1 MLSPPPSVMFVA
13 LLVFTSFQFRI
24 FNPQI
29 STVAHNDQR
38 IANTFSMT
46 LSTTYNTG
54 ASVFDP
60 LLPDILRPKIRQ
72 VSMRVYNATNI
83 TNNILDERCM
93 ATHLEYGKKWGY
105 PTHILR
111 EDVKGKGH
119 WNELLF
125 SKPLYIL
132 SLAIAEMAKPVDE
145 RAEWL
150 VFFDSD
156 TILLNPNIPWTLFLP
171 PSDFPSIHFLGGRDW
186 GDGNRDWGDG
196 RGFNA
201 GVFFVRVNEWSVKM
215 LTEVAALPDLRTDL
229 ELGFNA
235 EQTAFK
241 WVFKRVG
248 YREHVLY
255 QPVEWFNGFADSEG
269 KLSPVQDGDMLVHF
283 AGLKHQKH
291 EAVPKWLD
299 RLERAPQ
306 ELQIPLE
313 NTSYPDKLNAYWT
326 RLRDARNIL
335 ENAEDFISKATNTTP
350 EVLLTRAQ
358 LRQTMYNG
366 ADKANTVLW
375 ATHRARGALAE
386 AEGQAGGRHL
396 SIENDYSYKETA
408 EESAKRGRKRPHKRP
423 RPMGWFDKEE
433 WME

>member
-150 VFFDSD
+150 V
-156 TILLNPNIPWTLFLP
+156 
-171 PSDFPSIHFLGGRDW
+171 
-186 GDGNRDWGDG
+186 
-196 RGFNA
+196 
-201 GVFFVRVNEWSVKM
+201 
-215 LTEVAALPDLRTDL
+215 
-229 ELGFNA
+229 
-235 EQTAFK
+235 
-241 WVFKRVG
+241 
-248 YREHVLY
+248 
-255 QPVEWFNGFADSEG
+255 
-269 KLSPVQDGDMLVHF
+269 
-283 AGLKHQKH
+283 
-291 EAVPKWLD
+291 
-299 RLERAPQ
+299 
-306 ELQIPLE
+306 
-313 NTSYPDKLNAYWT
+313 
-326 RLRDARNIL
+326 
-335 ENAEDFISKATNTTP
+335 
-350 EVLLTRAQ
+350 
-358 LRQTMYNG
+358 
-366 ADKANTVLW
+366 
-375 ATHRARGALAE
+375 
-386 AEGQAGGRHL
+386 
-396 SIENDYSYKETA
+396 
-408 EESAKRGRKRPHKRP
+408 
-423 RPMGWFDKEE
+423 
-433 WME
+433 